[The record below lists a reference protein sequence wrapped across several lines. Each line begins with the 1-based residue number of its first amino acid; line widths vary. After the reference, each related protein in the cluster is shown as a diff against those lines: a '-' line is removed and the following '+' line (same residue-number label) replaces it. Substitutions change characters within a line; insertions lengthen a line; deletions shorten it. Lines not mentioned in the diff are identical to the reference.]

1 MEGHCLR
8 HYFFSLIILMM
19 LTGLNTT
26 AVAATSD
33 DTNFGLGKMEI
44 RSQAI
49 GQSLRLTLPMLVP
62 GDISKGWRTYLGT
75 SWCNIWSNGEEYLL
89 DYELLDTFIGIGYGI
104 DNHWGL
110 GLVIDDRTYFGG
122 AMDGF
127 IENFH
132 DALQIDQDGRDKTD
146 QNQSVVSR
154 YDPNTGEPT
163 TAIPAGDLDNTGAS
177 LLLNYNLPSGDAIWP
192 SINLYSLVRYILKA
206 PKVLDGDTKF
216 DYGLGIGLSKQ
227 LSERWYAYGV
237 LGYTIYASDDKTS
250 AGQVEFEDQQKTGL
264 FALAWYYQPDF
275 AVMLQVLY
283 TDAAIKTIEELDEA
297 SHEIHFGFKWRL
309 DERYLIDFA
318 LIENI
323 ISWDNSPD
331 FGVHLGFSIGI

>member
-1 MEGHCLR
+1 MGARYFRYYVYSLAIIVILTCL
-8 HYFFSLIILMM
+8 
-19 LTGLNTT
+19 NAT
-26 AVAATSD
+26 AVAATSAD
-33 DTNFGLGKMEI
+33 ANFGLGKMEI

-62 GDISKGWRTYLGT
+62 GDISKGWRTYLGST
-75 SWCNIWSNGEEYLL
+75 WCNIWSNDEEYLL
-89 DYELLDTFIGIGYGI
+89 DYELLDTFLGIGYGF

-110 GLVIDDRTYFGG
+110 ALILDDRTYFGG

-132 DALQIDQDGRDKTD
+132 DTLDIDQDGRDKAD
-146 QNQSVVSR
+146 HNDSVVSR
-154 YDPNTGEPT
+154 YDPDTGET
-163 TAIPAGDLDNTGAS
+163 LTEISAGELDNTGAS
-177 LLLNYNLPSGDAIWP
+177 VLLNYNVPSGNTIWP
-192 SINLYSLVRYILKA
+192 SVNLYGLIRYILKA

-216 DYGLGIGLSKQ
+216 DYGLGIGLAKQ

-250 AGQVEFEDQQKTGL
+250 AGQVEFRDHQKTGL
-264 FALAWYYQPDF
+264 FALAWHYRPDF
-275 AVMLQVLY
+275 AVMLQMLY
-283 TDAAIKTIEELDEA
+283 TDAAIKTIKALDEA
-297 SHEIHFGFKWRL
+297 SNEIHFGFKWRIN
-309 DERYLIDFA
+309 ENYLVDFA

-331 FGVHLGFSIGI
+331 FGVHLGISIGI